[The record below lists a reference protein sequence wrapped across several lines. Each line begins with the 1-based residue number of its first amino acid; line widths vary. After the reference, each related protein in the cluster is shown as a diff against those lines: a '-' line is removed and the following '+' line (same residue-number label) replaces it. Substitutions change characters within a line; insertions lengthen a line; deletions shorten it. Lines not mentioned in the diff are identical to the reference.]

1 MTQGGRDVK
10 MGGRKS
16 GKDGFAVARVAFL
29 VPYQDMCDLVW
40 SEIGEGIGHITPVC
54 VEYVPT
60 PQIRGK
66 VRELEK
72 QGCDLIVARG
82 VHASIARRS
91 VKIPVTEIRMATQE
105 LGSSILELKAELG
118 CERPVLGLIGFA
130 NMFGATSRFND
141 LFQIDLRSYMV
152 LDSEEI
158 TGAVAQAA
166 ADGCQAVIGGSLVC
180 RDADRRGLPC
190 RFLYTSEEGMR
201 RTLEIASHVC
211 YAIDLEKS
219 ASAEMETM
227 LTYTFSGIIQAD
239 RSGIVRRVNRAGSNL
254 LEKRPNE
261 LIGRH
266 ATEVLSDLPA
276 KTLESVLTEG
286 MEIQSTVLN
295 VRQKMVLVNIVPI
308 QVDGEISGALFTIQE
323 SRRIIEMDSKL
334 RWEMHQRGYI
344 AKRTF
349 DKMVANGREMKQ
361 CLELAR
367 RVAQYSAPIL
377 LLGEP
382 GVGKGFLA
390 QCVHND
396 SVRRGGAFVPLDCSA
411 WQADTLDNMLFGN
424 YTIQKGSPAC
434 MAEQAQ
440 GGTLYLSHVE
450 ALPME
455 TQYKLKSLIQGK
467 FLHNGPNR
475 PADADVRV
483 IASTDVNLA
492 ARVEK
497 GEFRRDLYYALNV
510 LSLELP
516 PLRRRRED
524 AVDWFDQY
532 LNKWQ
537 EKFKRYFHPTQGAYK
552 FVEIYD
558 WPGNLDQMD
567 SLCERVV
574 LLAEKRSIDEAFLKK
589 QLEQVTPNLLP
600 GTEKVVLYKDQRA
613 VELAELL
620 RRHNGNREKVAAELG
635 VSKTTLWRRMKK
647 YGIEKDFSY

>member
-1 MTQGGRDVK
+1 M
-10 MGGRKS
+10 
-16 GKDGFAVARVAFL
+16 ANVAFL
-29 VPYQDMCDLVW
+29 LPYQDMCDLVW

-60 PQIRGK
+60 PQVRGR

-82 VHASIARRS
+82 VHASIARQS
-91 VKIPVTEIRMATQE
+91 VKLPVTEIRLATQE
-105 LGSSILELKAELG
+105 LGSIILELKKELG
-118 CERPVLGLIGFA
+118 CERPTIGIIGFA
-130 NMFGATSRFND
+130 NMFGSTSRFND
-141 LFQIDLRSYMV
+141 LFQIDLRTYMV
-152 LDSEEI
+152 LDSEELP
-158 TGAVAQAA
+158 GAVAQAA
-166 ADGCQAVIGGSLVC
+166 ADGCQAVIGGDFVC
-180 RDADRRGLPC
+180 GDAQRRGLPF
-190 RFLYTSEEGMR
+190 RFFFTSEEGVR

-227 LTYTFSGIIQAD
+227 LAYTFSGIIQAD
-239 RSGIVRRVNRAGSNL
+239 RSGIVRRVNRAAGSL
-254 LEKRPNE
+254 LERRPDE
-261 LIGRH
+261 VIGRQ
-266 ATEVLSDLPA
+266 ATEVLPDLPF
-276 KTLESVLTEG
+276 KTLESVLTDG
-286 MEIQSTVLN
+286 VEIQSTVLN
-295 VRQKMVLVNIVPI
+295 IGQKTVLVNIVPMR
-308 QVDGEISGALFTIQE
+308 VEGEISGALFTIQE
-323 SRRIIEMDSKL
+323 GKRIIEMDSKL
-334 RWEMHQRGYI
+334 RWELHQRGYI
-344 AKRTF
+344 AKQTF
-349 DKMVANGREMKQ
+349 DKMVANGREMKE
-361 CLELAR
+361 CLALAR

-390 QCVHND
+390 QCIHND

-411 WQADTLDNMLFGN
+411 WQPDTLDSMLFGN
-424 YTIQKGSPAC
+424 YSIQKGGPAC

-440 GGTLYLSHVE
+440 DGTLYLSHVE

-455 TQYKLKSLIQGK
+455 TQYKMLSLIQGR

-475 PADADVRV
+475 PAGADVRV
-483 IASTDVNLA
+483 IASTSVNLA
-492 ARVEK
+492 ARVER

-524 AVDWFDQY
+524 AVGWFDQY

-552 FVEIYD
+552 FVESYD

-574 LLAEKRSIDEAFLKK
+574 LLSEKRSIDETFLRR
-589 QLEQVTPNLLP
+589 QLEQVTPNFLP
-600 GTEKVVLYKDQRA
+600 GTDKVVLYRDQKA

-620 RRHNGNREKVAAELG
+620 RRNNGSREKVAAELG
-635 VSKTTLWRRMKK
+635 ISKTTLWRRMKK